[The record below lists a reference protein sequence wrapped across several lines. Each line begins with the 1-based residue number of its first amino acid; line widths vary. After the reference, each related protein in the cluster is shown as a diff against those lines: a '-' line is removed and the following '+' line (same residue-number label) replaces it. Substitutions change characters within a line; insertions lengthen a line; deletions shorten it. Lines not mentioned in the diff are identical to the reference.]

1 MLYNKSHKF
10 YFITIFDIC
19 LHLFLSNGFCSL
31 QYSLIF
37 VRMWFS
43 RQPSCALRVAV
54 SDWSI
59 TNLPFMYYWS
69 SVSEGKSGLSI
80 MLSSVRCEIA
90 LFSLKLVSLR
100 ECGHC
105 SHQVGKLSKR
115 RFRSCEWVMASHTWP
130 TPRTTSRERH
140 VFGTGIGRR
149 PRRHPHLDQDQAL
162 QGEAPQEKV
171 IPRLGAA
178 PLRLHVGR
186 QLLSARARPRRPPC
200 HVSVAM
206 YLCT

>member
-69 SVSEGKSGLSI
+69 SVSEGKSGFSI

-90 LFSLKLVSLR
+90 LFSLKLVSLSK
-100 ECGHC
+100 CGHWFCPC
-105 SHQVGKLSKR
+105 SLYIVSWELSYIISGSLLLIFFECCNDFVCLQSDLKG
-115 RFRSCEWVMASHTWP
+115 
-130 TPRTTSRERH
+130 RT
-140 VFGTGIGRR
+140 VDW
-149 PRRHPHLDQDQAL
+149 PRRRTERTGMILLP
-162 QGEAPQEKV
+162 
-171 IPRLGAA
+171 PRGT
-178 PLRLHVGR
+178 HCVG
-186 QLLSARARPRRPPC
+186 LCHRAMQCSPGHISR
-200 HVSVAM
+200 
-206 YLCT
+206 